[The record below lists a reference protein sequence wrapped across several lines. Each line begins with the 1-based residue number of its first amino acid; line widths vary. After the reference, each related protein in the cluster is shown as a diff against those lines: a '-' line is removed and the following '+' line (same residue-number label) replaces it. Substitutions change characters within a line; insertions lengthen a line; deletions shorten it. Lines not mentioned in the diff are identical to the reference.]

1 MTRYRSALREG
12 ALILCMYLT
21 LCTFVASVVA
31 VAAVVTVAVAVSGV
45 RTSEFIRR
53 PGKKRRKKRSG
64 LWTSSVRRDIAATEI
79 QDDEH
84 PRTRTKIMKFIRG
97 SVRGKEKVTLVG
109 NQKMGVSV
117 PPRLSLSLLRS
128 RRNIFEIFFFL

>member
-1 MTRYRSALREG
+1 MYVPYLMYFCSIRSSSSSSSNGSSSGIRGSNFRVYKKARE
-12 ALILCMYLT
+12 
-21 LCTFVASVVA
+21 
-31 VAAVVTVAVAVSGV
+31 
-45 RTSEFIRR
+45 
-53 PGKKRRKKRSG
+53 KKKKKRSG